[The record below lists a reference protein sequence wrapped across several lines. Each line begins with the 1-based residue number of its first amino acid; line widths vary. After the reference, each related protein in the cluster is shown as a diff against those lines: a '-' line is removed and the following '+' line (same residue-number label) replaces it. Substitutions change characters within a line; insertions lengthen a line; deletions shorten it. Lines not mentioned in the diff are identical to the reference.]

1 MISLPTR
8 MEAGWQ
14 KALQE
19 ELESTHFNTLM
30 LFLQKEKEAGKTIYP
45 NEENIFRAF
54 QLTPFESIKVVILG
68 QDPYHGLGQAH
79 GLAFSVADGSK
90 QPPSLKNIFKELQAD
105 LGISPP
111 TSGNLSFWAEQGVL
125 LLNTILTVEADKAA
139 SHQKKGWEQFTDGVI
154 KALSE
159 KHTGLVFLLWGNHA
173 KEKVKCID
181 TTKHHLL
188 LAPHP
193 SPLSAYHGFLGCSHF
208 SKTNTILRSQG
219 KASIH
224 WGNLKTLTQ

>member
-1 MISLPTR
+1 

-14 KALQE
+14 KALHE
-19 ELESTHFNTLM
+19 ELESTHFNTLI
-30 LFLQKEKEAGKTIYP
+30 LFLQKEKETGKTIYP

-173 KEKVKCID
+173 KEKAKCID

-193 SPLSAYHGFLGCSHF
+193 SPLSAYQGFLGCSHF
-208 SKTNTILRSQG
+208 SKTNTILRSQD